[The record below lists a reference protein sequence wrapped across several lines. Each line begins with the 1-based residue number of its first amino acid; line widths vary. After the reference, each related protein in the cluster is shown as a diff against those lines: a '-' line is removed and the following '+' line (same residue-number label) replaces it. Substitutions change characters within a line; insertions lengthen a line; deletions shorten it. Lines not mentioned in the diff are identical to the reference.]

1 MEAINISY
9 AEIVEFYKKLGI
21 DTDSDNTTPQTQEPP
36 AGWEMPTAFDN
47 TPLVFS
53 NSTTNPPQGLG

>member
-1 MEAINISY
+1 MAMDAINITY
-9 AEIVEFYKKLGI
+9 AEIVDFYEKLGI
-21 DTDSDNTTPQTQEPP
+21 DTKSESATPQVPDMP

-53 NSTTNPPQGLG
+53 NSATKSF

>member
-1 MEAINISY
+1 MDTINISY
-9 AEIVEFYKKLGI
+9 TEIVDFYKKLGI
-21 DTDSDNTTPQTQEPP
+21 DTRSEDDTTQFLTTP

-53 NSTTNPPQGLG
+53 NSATNTLQGLR

>member
-1 MEAINISY
+1 MAMDAVNISY

-21 DTDSDNTTPQTQEPP
+21 DTEDDNTSPQDQDTP

-53 NSTTNPPQGLG
+53 NSSTNTF